1 MADKKATKK
10 TAPKATK
17 ADSSKK
23 TVAELNNDLLM
34 ARKGLY
40 DGTLANPHH
49 IKAIRKEIAR
59 KLTAENAAKEEKG
72 DK

>member
-10 TAPKATK
+10 TTP
-17 ADSSKK
+17 DMSKK
-23 TVAELNNDLLM
+23 TVAELRADLLM
-34 ARKGLY
+34 AQKGLF

>member
-1 MADKKATKK
+1 MAGKTTVKKAPK
-10 TAPKATK
+10 T
-17 ADSSKK
+17 DLSKK
-23 TVAELNNDLLM
+23 TVAELKSDLLL
-34 ARKGLY
+34 AQKGLF

>member
-10 TAPKATK
+10 TAPKA
-17 ADSSKK
+17 ADMSKK
-23 TVAELNNDLLM
+23 TVAELKADLLI

-59 KLTAENAAKEEKG
+59 KMTKENQEKG

>member
-10 TAPKATK
+10 TAPKA
-17 ADSSKK
+17 DMSKK
-23 TVAELNNDLLM
+23 TVAELKSDLLL

-59 KLTAENAAKEEKG
+59 KLTAENSAKEEKG

>member
-1 MADKKATKK
+1 MADKKAAKK
-10 TAPKATK
+10 TAPKSS
-17 ADSSKK
+17 DLSKK
-23 TVAELNNDLLM
+23 TVLELKADLLL
-34 ARKGLY
+34 ARKGLF

-59 KLTAENAAKEEKG
+59 KLTAENSAKAEKG

>member
-10 TAPKATK
+10 TAP
-17 ADSSKK
+17 DMSKK
-23 TVAELNNDLLM
+23 TVAELKADLLM

-40 DGTLANPHH
+40 DGTLTNPHH

>member
-1 MADKKATKK
+1 MAQ
-10 TAPKATK
+10 
-17 ADSSKK
+17 
-23 TVAELNNDLLM
+23 
-34 ARKGLY
+34 KGLF

>member
-10 TAPKATK
+10 APKTE
-17 ADSSKK
+17 DMSKK
-23 TVAELNNDLLM
+23 AVAELRSDLLL

-59 KLTAENAAKEEKG
+59 KLSAENSAKEEKG

>member
-1 MADKKATKK
+1 MADKKTTKK
-10 TAPKATK
+10 APKT
-17 ADSSKK
+17 ADMSKK
-23 TVAELNNDLLM
+23 TVAELKNDLLL

>member
-10 TAPKATK
+10 TAPAK
-17 ADSSKK
+17 ADMSKK
-23 TVAELNNDLLM
+23 TVAELKADLLM

-59 KLTAENAAKEEKG
+59 KLTAENAQEKG

>member
-1 MADKKATKK
+1 MASKATKK
-10 TAPKATK
+10 TSRSE
-17 ADSSKK
+17 DIRRK
-23 TVAELNNDLLM
+23 TVAELKADLLL

-59 KLTAENAAKEEKG
+59 KMTKENQEKG

>member
-10 TAPKATK
+10 TAPKTT
-17 ADSSKK
+17 DMSKK
-23 TVAELNNDLLM
+23 TVAELKADLLM
-34 ARKGLY
+34 ARKGLF

-59 KLTAENAAKEEKG
+59 KLTAENAVKEEKG

>member
-1 MADKKATKK
+1 M
-10 TAPKATK
+10 
-17 ADSSKK
+17 SKK
-23 TVAELNNDLLM
+23 TVAELKADLLL

-59 KLTAENAAKEEKG
+59 KLTAEKAQEKG

>member
-10 TAPKATK
+10 TAP
-17 ADSSKK
+17 DMSKK
-23 TVAELNNDLLM
+23 TVAELKADLLM

>member
-1 MADKKATKK
+1 MAGKTTKKA
-10 TAPKATK
+10 PKVE
-17 ADSSKK
+17 DMSKK
-23 TVAELNNDLLM
+23 TVAELKADLLL
-34 ARKGLY
+34 AKKGLY

-59 KLTAENAAKEEKG
+59 KLTHENAEKG

>member
-1 MADKKATKK
+1 MADKKATNK
-10 TAPKATK
+10 TAPK
-17 ADSSKK
+17 SEK
-23 TVAELNNDLLM
+23 TVAELRQDLLM

>member
-1 MADKKATKK
+1 MADKKTTKK
-10 TAPKATK
+10 APKK
-17 ADSSKK
+17 EDMSKK
-23 TVAELNNDLLM
+23 TVTELRSDLLL
-34 ARKGLY
+34 ARKGLF
-40 DGTLANPHH
+40 DGTLANPHN

>member
-1 MADKKATKK
+1 MAKAKEAKTTKKA
-10 TAPKATK
+10 P
-17 ADSSKK
+17 DMSKK
-23 TVAELNNDLLM
+23 TVAELKADLLL

-59 KLTAENAAKEEKG
+59 KLTAEKAQEKG